1 MKQFLVAILLLVA
14 LAQCQGTR
22 PLTIV
27 NKDTKVDTDYLVWSG
42 DFAMIFVDETTNKT
56 VHAASIVA
64 YDPSTDKFENI
75 FNGGG
80 VLEAAYDSALVN
92 VLTSTPL

>member
-1 MKQFLVAILLLVA
+1 
-14 LAQCQGTR
+14 
-22 PLTIV
+22 
-27 NKDTKVDTDYLVWSG
+27 
-42 DFAMIFVDETTNKT
+42 MIFVDETTNKT